1 MDESNTSDTDSNSES
16 QTALTWLQDNL
27 VPGLE
32 KGSLYDRESLGE
44 ELMRYIVENEAK
56 RSLALDSLLPLL
68 RASMLSAADIY
79 RLVATYLLTV
89 PALDRHN
96 HRTALTTLVELPLH
110 KDKKDP
116 VDFETAGKL
125 ALEALER
132 SLSTASLSP
141 GTTSDTTNSVELLTL
156 IKVLGYRPAMP
167 VLAALSLNAQDT
179 RIRAEA
185 AGTLVALED
194 MVGHLWQ
201 NTPPDLLSNNLDR
214 SLRLKEG
221 FNDSDLNENER
232 VQNIF
237 NALKSCSVKEES
249 DPLVAEILAILTS
262 PSEKLRLAGC
272 FSVAYMR
279 PPCPVDSLVNKAIE
293 NLANIGL
300 NGEKPAAAR
309 EAGSILSLLEQLYPN
324 KTSRIETARI
334 QANLSYLLR
343 FNMGPES

>member
-1 MDESNTSDTDSNSES
+1 MVDSNTSNTDSNTES
-16 QTALTWLQDNL
+16 KTALSWLQDNL

-32 KGSLYDRESLGE
+32 RGSLYDKESLGE
-44 ELMRYIVENEAK
+44 ELLRYIVENDAN

-68 RASMLSAADIY
+68 RADMLSAEDIY
-79 RLVATYLLTV
+79 SLVATYLLTV
-89 PALDRHN
+89 PEFDRHN
-96 HRTALTTLVELPLH
+96 RRTALATLVELPLH

-116 VDFETAGKL
+116 VDFEKAGKL
-125 ALEALER
+125 ALETLER
-132 SLSTASLSP
+132 SLSS
-141 GTTSDTTNSVELLTL
+141 TTSDTTISVELLTL

-167 VLAALSLNAQDT
+167 VLAALSLNSQDT

-185 AGTLVALED
+185 AGALVALED

-214 SLRLKEG
+214 SLRLKGG
-221 FNDSDLNENER
+221 FNDSDLNENELI
-232 VQNIF
+232 QNIF
-237 NALKSCSVKEES
+237 NALKSCSVNDES
-249 DPLVAEILAILTS
+249 DPLVAEILAILTN

-272 FSVAYMR
+272 FSLAHMQ
-279 PPCPVDSLVNKAIE
+279 PPCAVNSLVNKAIE

-309 EAGSILSLLEQLYPN
+309 EAGSLLGLFEKLYPD
-324 KTSRIETARI
+324 KASRIETARI

>member
-16 QTALTWLQDNL
+16 QTTLTWLQNNL

-32 KGSLYDRESLGE
+32 SGSLYDRESLGE
-44 ELMRYIVENEAK
+44 ELMLYIVENEAK
-56 RSLALDSLLPLL
+56 RRLALDSLLPLL
-68 RASMLSAADIY
+68 RAGMLPAADIY

-89 PALDRHN
+89 PEFDRHN
-96 HRTALTTLVELPLH
+96 HRTALSTLIELPLH

-116 VDFETAGKL
+116 VDFEKAGKL

-132 SLSTASLSP
+132 SLSS
-141 GTTSDTTNSVELLTL
+141 TTSDTTFSVELLTL

-167 VLAALSLNAQDT
+167 VLAALSLNSQNT
-179 RIRAEA
+179 RIQSEA
-185 AGTLVALED
+185 TGALVALED

-221 FNDSDLNENER
+221 FNDTDLTENER

-237 NALKSCSVKEES
+237 NALKSCSIKDES
-249 DPLVAEILAILTS
+249 DPLVAEILPILTS

-272 FSVAYMR
+272 FSLAHMQ

-324 KTSRIETARI
+324 KTSRLETARI
-334 QANLSYLLR
+334 KANLSYLLR